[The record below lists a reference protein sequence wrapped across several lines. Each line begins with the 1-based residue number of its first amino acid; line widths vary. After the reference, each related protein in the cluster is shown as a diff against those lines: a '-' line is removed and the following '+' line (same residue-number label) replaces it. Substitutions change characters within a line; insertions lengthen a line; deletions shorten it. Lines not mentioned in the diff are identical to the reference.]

1 MIGLEIKII
10 EFIECTY
17 KVKFIG
23 TLKVDISD
31 FEYCLKLTTN
41 NPMNPIVICSQ
52 STSDDEVYNFITK
65 EILLRNLLKVD
76 YLKLEKTNERKSE

>member
-41 NPMNPIVICSQ
+41 NPMIPIVIC
-52 STSDDEVYNFITK
+52 
-65 EILLRNLLKVD
+65 
-76 YLKLEKTNERKSE
+76 